1 MPRRGGA
8 NTDTQRVTAV
18 VAISV
23 CLVVAG
29 CAGFAGGDGGPR
41 TVNPALAETPTET
54 PTPPG
59 GYPTGVDRD
68 GVDTEELIAAHR
80 TALGNGSWTVTLT
93 RTVAGENE
101 TIERSQAVVRVDGPN
116 LLYGFERVR
125 GENRLATAHWSNA
138 TASASRRVSWR
149 GNVTLSAN
157 PSEAGGP
164 TGLDPTGGA
173 WLSAIFVD
181 MRAEYA
187 GTEQTAD
194 GPITVLEA
202 TAGRIERSG
211 VPDRRQVR
219 LRARV
224 DSAGVVRS
232 VVLQYDVFLGDD
244 PATIRIALRTDEV
257 GTTTVPR
264 PDWVDRALA
273 NATTANESDET
284 DVDDLA
290 DG

>member
-1 MPRRGGA
+1 MARRGESSGDPPRA
-8 NTDTQRVTAV
+8 SVTLAL
-18 VAISV
+18 AV

-29 CAGFAGGDGGPR
+29 CAGFAGDNGGAR
-41 TVNPALAETPTET
+41 TVNPALAETPTAT

-59 GYPTGVDRD
+59 GFPTGVDRD

-101 TIERSQAVVRVDGPN
+101 TIEQSQAVARVDGPR
-116 LLYGFERVR
+116 LLYTFERVR

-138 TASASRRVSWR
+138 TASASRRESWR

-157 PSEAGGP
+157 PAEAGGP

-173 WLSAIFVD
+173 WLSAVFVD
-181 MRAEYA
+181 MRPEYA
-187 GTEQTAD
+187 GTEQTAN
-194 GPITVLEA
+194 GTVTVLEA

-224 DSAGVVRS
+224 DGAGVVRS
-232 VVLQYDVFLGDD
+232 LVLQYDVFLGDD
-244 PATIRIALRTDEV
+244 PATIRIALRTDAV
-257 GTTTVPR
+257 GSTTVPR
-264 PDWVDRALA
+264 PEWVDRAFA
-273 NATTANESDET
+273 NATGDGSAGNATSDS
-284 DVDDLA
+284 
-290 DG
+290 